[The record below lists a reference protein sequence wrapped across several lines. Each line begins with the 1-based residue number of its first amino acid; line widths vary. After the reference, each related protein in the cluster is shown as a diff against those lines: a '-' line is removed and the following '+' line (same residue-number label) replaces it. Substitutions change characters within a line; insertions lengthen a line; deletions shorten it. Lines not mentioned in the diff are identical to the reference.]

1 MKRFL
6 NIFFVLIF
14 LFSFRGGGFVER
26 VYPFLIGEYIYIKS
40 VSDDGVFK
48 EAVKDT
54 LYTVKITKKDRI
66 IFYRDGKVT
75 QKSEIEETT
84 LPFLDDQNHLVI
96 GNNNEFE
103 PVFFRGD
110 TLVIQSY
117 PCQYTEN
124 YFVKKR

>member
-14 LFSFRGGGFVER
+14 LSSFRGGGFVER

-54 LYTVKITKKDRI
+54 LYTVKITKKDLIAFGRHPTK
-66 IFYRDGKVT
+66 DV
-75 QKSEIEETT
+75 IE
-84 LPFLDDQNHLVI
+84 V
-96 GNNNEFE
+96 
-103 PVFFRGD
+103 
-110 TLVIQSY
+110 
-117 PCQYTEN
+117 
-124 YFVKKR
+124 